1 MLNFSMMKN
10 LNNLVLWLEEYYDK
24 SLIEID
30 IFDNNSNEVLLID
43 EFIKN
48 RGKELQLRADRIQKI
63 INMFKGK

>member
-1 MLNFSMMKN
+1 MNLTISICFLSYQRVNLLLKN

-43 EFIKN
+43 EFIK
-48 RGKELQLRADRIQKI
+48 KEI
-63 INMFKGK
+63 IKLSL